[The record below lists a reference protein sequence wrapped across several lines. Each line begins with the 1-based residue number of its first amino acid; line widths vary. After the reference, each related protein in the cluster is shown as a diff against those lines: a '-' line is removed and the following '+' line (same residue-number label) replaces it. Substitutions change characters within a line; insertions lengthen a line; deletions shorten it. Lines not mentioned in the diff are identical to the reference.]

1 MIRLGIDL
9 GGTKI
14 EAALVDG
21 TGQILWRYRVPSPQ
35 HHYPST
41 LQAIAD
47 LVALADQAAVDHG
60 AFARL
65 PHVGIG
71 IPGSVSP
78 TSGLIR
84 NANSNWLNG
93 QRFQQDL
100 EAQLAR
106 PVRLANDANCLVLS
120 EAIDGA
126 AKGAAVVF
134 GVILGTGV
142 GGGLAVNGRLITG
155 RHAITGEWGHNPLAG
170 DPHAASSFAPRCWCG
185 RLGCLET
192 LISGPALV
200 SAYGDS
206 TRVTSVPELLAHR
219 ARGDPMAAKIMGAFY
234 DRLAR
239 ALATVINLLDPDCI
253 VIGGGLSQIEELYA
267 EVPARWHRWVFH
279 DDAVTTPLKAAAHGD
294 ASGVRGAAWLW

>member
-14 EAALVDG
+14 EAALLNDA
-21 TGQILWRYRVPSPQ
+21 GQTIWRHRIPSPQ

-41 LQAIAD
+41 LEAIAA
-47 LVALADQAAVDHG
+47 LVGLADQAAREHG
-60 AFARL
+60 ANGPIAQI
-65 PHVGIG
+65 GIG
-71 IPGSVSP
+71 IPGSISP
-78 TSGLIR
+78 TTGLVR
-84 NANSNWLNG
+84 NANSTWLNG
-93 QRFQQDL
+93 QAFQQDL
-100 EAQLAR
+100 EQQLGR
-106 PVRLANDANCLVLS
+106 HVRLANDANCLVLS
-120 EAIDGA
+120 EATDGA
-126 AKGAAVVF
+126 AKDATVVF

-170 DPHAASSFAPRCWCG
+170 DPQTSASPAPRCWCG
-185 RLGCLET
+185 RRGCLET

-200 SAYGDS
+200 SAYGDV
-206 TRVTSVPELLAHR
+206 TRVTSVPDLLAHR
-219 ARGDPMAAKIMGAFY
+219 AQGDPVAAKIIESFY

-253 VIGGGLSQIEELYA
+253 VIGGGLSQIEELYT
-267 EVPARWHRWVFH
+267 EVPARWHHWIFH

>member
-14 EAALVDG
+14 EAALLDD
-21 TGQILWRYRVPSPQ
+21 TGQSLWRHRIPSPQ
-35 HHYPST
+35 HHYSST
-41 LQAIAD
+41 LDAIAQ

-60 AFARL
+60 ASSPL
-65 PHVGIG
+65 SHVGIG
-71 IPGSVSP
+71 IPGSISP
-78 TSGLIR
+78 TTGLIR
-84 NANSNWLNG
+84 NANSTWLNG
-93 QRFQQDL
+93 QPFQQDL
-100 EAQLAR
+100 EARLAR

-120 EAIDGA
+120 EATDGA
-126 AKGAAVVF
+126 AKDAAVVF

-142 GGGLAVNGRLITG
+142 GGGIAVNRKLITG

-170 DPHAASSFAPRCWCG
+170 DPHAVSAPRCWCS
-185 RLGCLET
+185 RIGCLET

-200 SAYGDS
+200 SAYGDP
-206 TRVTSVPELLAHR
+206 TRVASVPELLAR
-219 ARGDPMAAKIMGAFY
+219 RTQGDAAAAKIMETFY

-253 VIGGGLSQIEELYA
+253 VIGGGLSQIQDLYTQ
-267 EVPARWHRWVFH
+267 VPARWHRWVFH
-279 DDAVTTPLKAAAHGD
+279 DDAVTTPLKAATHGD

>member
-14 EAALVDG
+14 EAALLDD
-21 TGQILWRYRVPSPQ
+21 TGQVIWRHRIPSPQ
-35 HHYPST
+35 HHYAST
-41 LQAIAD
+41 LQAIGQ

-60 AFARL
+60 ASSPL

-84 NANSNWLNG
+84 NANSTWLNG
-93 QRFQQDL
+93 QRFQHDL
-100 EAQLAR
+100 EAHLAR

-126 AKGAAVVF
+126 AKEAAVVF

-170 DPHAASSFAPRCWCG
+170 DPHASASPAPRCWCG
-185 RLGCLET
+185 RRGCLET

-200 SAYGDS
+200 SAYGDA
-206 TRVTSVPELLAHR
+206 TRVTSVPDLLAHR
-219 ARGDPMAAKIMGAFY
+219 AQGDPVAAKIMESFY

-239 ALATVINLLDPDCI
+239 ALAMVINLLDPDCI
-253 VIGGGLSQIEELYA
+253 VIGGGLSQIEELYT

-279 DDAVTTPLKAAAHGD
+279 DDVVTTPLKAAAHGD